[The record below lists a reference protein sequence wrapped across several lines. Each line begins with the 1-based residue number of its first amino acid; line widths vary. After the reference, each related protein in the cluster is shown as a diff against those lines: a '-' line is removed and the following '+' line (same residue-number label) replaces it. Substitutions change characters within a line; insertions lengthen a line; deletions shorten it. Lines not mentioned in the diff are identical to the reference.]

1 MQKVACGTGRDRGT
15 TRGPRNRAPVIWGQE
30 GPWAK
35 TQALGVAEAARPW
48 SSSWR
53 PPGLPRPPSSDH
65 WGSVSSAPS
74 HIRGCPRAGRT
85 SAGPREWPWLDAPSR
100 GSRVLLLRSALAA
113 SLDCVVGVGDV
124 GLFGGQHWRER
135 RGSQESEASF
145 STRPRAHTA
154 RRGTRSRPQ
163 SRVVRL
169 RQPVTNPLPGPPQL
183 LLHRHTSAWL
193 GFLRGAPPLHL
204 LL

>member
-15 TRGPRNRAPVIWGQE
+15 ARGPRNRAPVIWGQE

-154 RRGTRSRPQ
+154 RRGTRSAFASLSPTPCLG
-163 SRVVRL
+163 RL
-169 RQPVTNPLPGPPQL
+169 SSSSTVTPQL
-183 LLHRHTSAWL
+183 GWASCGER
-193 GFLRGAPPLHL
+193 PLSTYCSR
-204 LL
+204 